1 MCQAGP
7 RDGSG
12 EAVLR
17 RGGDSSQK
25 PRDPEGR
32 LCLLRNAPP
41 TGSGRRLSEQ
51 EVQAAVGRGLG
62 GPQTVPRPQA
72 TPDPLLPTPGASILL
87 SNALGAPHL
96 PPTSLTP
103 VTCHLVHPR

>member
-7 RDGSG
+7 GDGSG

-41 TGSGRRLSEQ
+41 TDSGRRLSEQ
-51 EVQAAVGRGLG
+51 EVWGAAGRGLG
-62 GPQTVPRPQA
+62 GPQTDPGPRPPQTLCSPPQA
-72 TPDPLLPTPGASILL
+72 PPSFLMPG
-87 SNALGAPHL
+87 
-96 PPTSLTP
+96 
-103 VTCHLVHPR
+103 VHPTFPSCPSPL